1 MNISPEIFLEPNLR
15 PRHITGKGTR
25 VRRDERGDERMKLD
39 TPEGNFPPTRRAIA
53 ASLFFAG
60 YAPAALS
67 SCATPVTTPSDALI
81 EEDVHVSAAGGYNLP
96 AFVARPTSRGRK
108 GAVIVVNEIFGIHN
122 YIKDVCR
129 RLARDGYVAIA
140 PDYFDRAGDP
150 APLTDFNQIRP
161 IVATAVHEQVIGDT
175 RGTVAWLRAQRFVN
189 GDAIGIT
196 GFCWGGT
203 VVWMAAAQVPEV
215 KAGVAWYGR
224 VVRPAPGSWGAEEER
239 PWPYDIAATIHAPVL
254 GLYAENDRGIPLAGV
269 EQMRAALSAA
279 DNPTNSQIIV
289 YPGVTHGF
297 HADYRE
303 SYNAEAAADG
313 WTRCLAWFREHGV
326 A

>member
-1 MNISPEIFLEPNLR
+1 MNLL
-15 PRHITGKGTR
+15 
-25 VRRDERGDERMKLD
+25 
-39 TPEGNFPPTRRAIA
+39 TPEGNFDPSRRTIA

-67 SCATPVTTPSDALI
+67 SCASPVTTPSDTLI
-81 EEDVHVSAAGGYNLP
+81 EEDVHFTGAGGYSLP
-96 AFVARPTSRGRK
+96 AFVARPSARGRR

-129 RLARDGYVAIA
+129 RFAREGFVAIA

-150 APLTDFNQIRP
+150 APMTDFNQIIP
-161 IVATAVHEQVIGDT
+161 IVATATHGQVMDDT
-175 RGTVAWLRAQRFVN
+175 RGAVGWLRSQNFVKD
-189 GDAIGIT
+189 DAIGIT

-224 VVRPAPGSWGAEEER
+224 VVRPQPGSWGAEEER

-254 GLYAENDRGIPLAGV
+254 GLYAENDRGIPLEGV
-269 EQMRAALSAA
+269 QQMRAALQAA

-289 YPGVTHGF
+289 YPGVGHGF

-313 WTRCLAWFREHGV
+313 WSRCLAWFREHGV

>member
-1 MNISPEIFLEPNLR
+1 MRLL
-15 PRHITGKGTR
+15 
-25 VRRDERGDERMKLD
+25 
-39 TPEGNFPPTRRAIA
+39 TPEGNFDPTRRTMA

-60 YAPAALS
+60 YAPAALA
-67 SCATPVTTPSDALI
+67 SCASPVTTPSDELI
-81 EEDVHVSAAGGYNLP
+81 VEDVHFAGAGGYRLP
-96 AFVARPTSRGRK
+96 AYVARPSSRGRK
-108 GAVIVVNEIFGIHN
+108 GAVIVVNEIFGIHD

-129 RLARDGYVAIA
+129 RFAREGYVAIA

-150 APLTDFNQIRP
+150 APMTDFNEIRT
-161 IVATAVHEQVIGDT
+161 IVATATHEQVMGDT
-175 RGTVAWLRAQRFVN
+175 QGAVNWLRAQSFVK

-203 VVWMAAAQVPEV
+203 VVWMAAAQIPEIT
-215 KAGVAWYGR
+215 AGVAWYGR

-254 GLYAENDRGIPLAGV
+254 GLYAENDRGIPLEGV
-269 EQMRAALSAA
+269 ENMRAALSAA
-279 DNPTNSQIIV
+279 DNPTGSEIIV
-289 YPGVTHGF
+289 YPGVQHGF

-313 WTRCLAWFREHGV
+313 WTRALAWFRQHGV
-326 A
+326 S